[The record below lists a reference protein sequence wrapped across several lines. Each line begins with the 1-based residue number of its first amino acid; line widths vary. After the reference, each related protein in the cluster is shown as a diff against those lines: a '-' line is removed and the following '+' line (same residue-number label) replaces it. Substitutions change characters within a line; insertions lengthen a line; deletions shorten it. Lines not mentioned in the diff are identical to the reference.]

1 MPAVV
6 PRVPEKTMTSSE
18 PKLSPFADR
27 GSDLRGWL
35 ALARD
40 WGAIVAIAWLSE
52 RAGTWTAYAAA
63 LWAIGAFQF
72 AIGECLQHEAS
83 HFHLFRTRAWNTRF
97 EALYSLPFGMTMA
110 QYREEH
116 LAHHRFSGT
125 PRDGLLDDYRFI
137 GLFRP
142 KPNMFYLWF
151 VKPLT
156 GFAGLAFLRTLG
168 LEPRRCGLKIVSF
181 WALAAAAAAG
191 LGGLAGLKI
200 LALYWVI
207 PLFYSHAAFLYWS
220 EVQDHFGTRSGTRT
234 ILSPVTN
241 WLFHNNGYHAV
252 HHVRA
257 AVPFYRLP
265 EAHAEFLAG
274 PGAAYAQ
281 DLSSGFL
288 ETYRQVRDAAA
299 AGRPGVPE
307 PAPELAL
314 R

>member
-1 MPAVV
+1 
-6 PRVPEKTMTSSE
+6 MTE
-18 PKLSPFADR
+18 PKTPVSPFLDR

-35 ALARD
+35 ALIRD
-40 WGAIVAIAWLSE
+40 WGAIVAIAVLSE
-52 RAGTWTAYAAA
+52 RAGTWWAYLAA

-72 AIGECLQHEAS
+72 AIGECLLHEAS
-83 HFHLFRTRAWNTRF
+83 HMHLFRTRAWNDRF
-97 EALYSLPFGMTMA
+97 EALYALPFCMTMA

-116 LAHHRFSGT
+116 LAHHRNSGT

-142 KPNMFYLWF
+142 DPDMFTIWF
-151 VKPLT
+151 LKPLS
-156 GFAGLAFLRTLG
+156 GFAGLVFLRTLG
-168 LEPRRCGLKIVSF
+168 LEPRRCGVKIVSF
-181 WALAAAAAAG
+181 WALVAAAALA
-191 LGGLAGLKI
+191 LGGLAGLRI
-200 LALYWVI
+200 VALYWVV

-220 EVQDHFGTRSGTRT
+220 EVQDHYGTRSGTRSV
-234 ILSPVTN
+234 LSPVTN

-257 AVPFYRLP
+257 AVPFYRLR
-265 EAHAEFLAG
+265 EAHDEFIAG

-288 ETYRQVRDAAA
+288 QTYRQVRDAAA